1 MNHSWWLEYMPI
13 IFLVVTHIVIGLQ
26 FAIVFLTNSDKK
38 EKDVEKKSFD
48 KSDGFLAGLLVGW
61 FFF

>member
-1 MNHSWWLEYMPI
+1 MNHSWWLEYMPF
-13 IFLVVTHIVIGLQ
+13 IFLTVAHIIIGLQ
-26 FAIVFLTNSDKK
+26 FSIVFLNKE

-48 KSDGFLAGLLVGW
+48 KSDGFLTGLLVGW

>member
-1 MNHSWWLEYMPI
+1 
-13 IFLVVTHIVIGLQ
+13 LQ

>member
-1 MNHSWWLEYMPI
+1 MNHSWWLEYLPF
-13 IFLVVTHIVIGLQ
+13 IFLAVAHIIIGLQ
-26 FAIVFLTNSDKK
+26 FSIVFLNKK

-48 KSDGFLAGLLVGW
+48 KSDGFLTGLLIGW